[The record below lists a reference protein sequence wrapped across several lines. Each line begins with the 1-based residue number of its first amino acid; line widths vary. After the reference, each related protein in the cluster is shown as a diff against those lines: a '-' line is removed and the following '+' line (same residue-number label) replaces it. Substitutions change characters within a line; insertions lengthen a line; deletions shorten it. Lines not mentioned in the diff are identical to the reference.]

1 MGELDR
7 TDDHLL
13 TISGLSDVEKAEV
26 CAEIAKGRGVAH
38 ALSRLGRYMDD
49 LDTALAADP
58 AFARDYEMSL
68 ALRDDEIEQALHKKA
83 RKGNVTAQKFW
94 LTNRRPDRW
103 SETRTTRHVGAGGGA
118 IEVAHT
124 IDALRSVFA
133 SEETRDAAVGWA
145 EDDVIDVEPVG
156 EGELAA
162 GEGEVAGEAG

>member
-1 MGELDR
+1 MGDLDR
-7 TDDHLL
+7 TDDSVL
-13 TISGLSDVEKAEV
+13 TIAGLSDVEKAEV
-26 CAEIAKGRGVAH
+26 CAEVARGRGVAH

-49 LDTALAADP
+49 LDVALANDP
-58 AFARDYEMSL
+58 TFQRDYEMAL

-94 LTNRRPDRW
+94 LTNRRADRW

-124 IDALRSVFA
+124 IDALRNVLT
-133 SEETRDAAVGWA
+133 SEETRNAAVEWA
-145 EDDVIDVEPVG
+145 EDDIVDAELVVQ
-156 EGELAA
+156 GELPA